1 MSPLCV
7 NRRMVEITFFTIQNP
22 KTPRPHMQHRTF
34 RIYGRV
40 QGVFFRQ
47 SSRQEARRLGLTGYA
62 RNNAD
67 HTVTIE
73 AEGPAAALDALE
85 AWCRQGPE
93 MARVDRVDVAAG
105 PVQGYSTF
113 EVRRG

>member
-1 MSPLCV
+1 
-7 NRRMVEITFFTIQNP
+7 
-22 KTPRPHMQHRTF
+22 MQHRIF
-34 RIYGRV
+34 RIHGRV

-47 SSRQEARRLGLTGYA
+47 SSRQEAQRLGLTGYA

-73 AEGPAAALDALE
+73 TEGPAAALDALE
-85 AWCRQGPE
+85 TWCRQGPE
-93 MARVDRVDVAAG
+93 MARVDRVDVQTG
-105 PVQGYSTF
+105 PVQGYPTF

>member
-1 MSPLCV
+1 
-7 NRRMVEITFFTIQNP
+7 
-22 KTPRPHMQHRTF
+22 MQHRTF
-34 RIYGRV
+34 HIHGRV

-47 SSRQEARRLGLTGYA
+47 SSREEARRLGLTGYA

-105 PVQGYSTF
+105 PVQGYPAF